1 MSHSL
6 KPPLGALG
14 GVPLQILGD
23 SGVGKAFSYKLGSD
37 FTFSPA
43 VYASCPSTSRPTLC
57 CRASAMCQCDW
68 QKLLPLCDV
77 APVSREGQYVFTCLN
92 PFSLFVLRYLG
103 SSALELSEIGV
114 GHFIFFTVIE
124 TAFCVYLSM
133 AYGFPPNS
141 VHNSLSDRKRLF
153 LHAVNSAVCKCITA
167 GI

>member
-1 MSHSL
+1 MSGSVGASHSL

-14 GVPLQILGD
+14 AVPLQITGD

-103 SSALELSEIGV
+103 SSALELSKIGV
-114 GHFIFFTVIE
+114 GHFFF
-124 TAFCVYLSM
+124 FYCDRDSLLCVSFHGVRFSSQLC
-133 AYGFPPNS
+133 AQQPE
-141 VHNSLSDRKRLF
+141 
-153 LHAVNSAVCKCITA
+153 
-167 GI
+167 